1 MWPKNG
7 KIVLQIEKIEEIS
20 KNVYFLPAGLV
31 VVLRSGFP
39 KLYIFFSDFS
49 PHYGIVDKG
58 GPLIDIPKLNSNY
71 CSIYFS
77 QELSKESSANKK
89 TWRIILQQSTM
100 PKGIN
105 GEFW

>member
-39 KLYIFFSDFS
+39 KLHNFFR
-49 PHYGIVDKG
+49 IV
-58 GPLIDIPKLNSNY
+58 
-71 CSIYFS
+71 
-77 QELSKESSANKK
+77 AH
-89 TWRIILQQSTM
+89 TM
-100 PKGIN
+100 
-105 GEFW
+105 E